1 MPSVKGVGFGLAEA
15 LWGERLGM
23 LRFIL
28 AGWVLFGAMVGCG
41 PQSTN
46 KPTYPVVGRVL
57 VDGQPA
63 DYLAVNVEPV
73 DGKLDPEQPTVSQ
86 AFTDADGR
94 FSLSTYVQGDGVPE
108 GEYVLTFMWGQ
119 MNLISMNYG
128 GPDKLKGRY
137 QSAQDSNVRFTV
149 QKSKEKMDLGD
160 IELTTK

>member
-1 MPSVKGVGFGLAEA
+1 
-15 LWGERLGM
+15 M
-23 LRFIL
+23 LRYLMLGLIVSGPL
-28 AGWVLFGAMVGCG
+28 LLGCG

-63 DYLAVNVEPV
+63 DYLAVNVEPA
-73 DGKLDPEQPTVSQ
+73 DGKLDPEHPTVSS

-108 GEYVLTFMWGQ
+108 GDYVLTFMWGQ
-119 MNLISMNYG
+119 LNLISMNYG

-137 QSAQDSNVRFTV
+137 QSPKDSKVRFTV
-149 QKSKEKMDLGD
+149 SKSKQTLDLGD
-160 IELTTK
+160 IELSTQ